1 MPFYRS
7 EEGAIHPVFRF
18 VARHSLFIG
27 PGIGFVLAAVAMSRA
42 DASWTL
48 WAALVAAMG
57 ILWTVPIW
65 RRQEPSP
72 LRSVEEIE
80 QQLRGG
86 TISFLHFYSDF

>member
-27 PGIGFVLAAVAMSRA
+27 PGIGFVLAAGAMSRA
-42 DASWTL
+42 DAPWTL

-57 ILWTVPIW
+57 IIWTVPIW
-65 RRQEPSP
+65 RRQKPSL

-86 TISFLHFYSDF
+86 KISLLHFYSDF